1 VKGRGV
7 AGAMSVDDEV
17 AAEQLGIMTLRGK
30 EKMEKKNLYV
40 GTCIETH
47 ALRARPLDTF
57 GF

>member
-1 VKGRGV
+1 V
-7 AGAMSVDDEV
+7 VDDEV
-17 AAEQLGIMTLRGK
+17 TVEQLRIMTLRGK